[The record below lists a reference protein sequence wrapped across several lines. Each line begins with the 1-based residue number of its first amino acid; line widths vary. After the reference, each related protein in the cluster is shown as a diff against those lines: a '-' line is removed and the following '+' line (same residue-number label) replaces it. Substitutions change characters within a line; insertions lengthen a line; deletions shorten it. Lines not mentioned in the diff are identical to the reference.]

1 MLVIGLAILALGV
14 RTAYPADAAGDTSIK
29 VANANY
35 RAAIEDARAGR
46 FELAL
51 AALRP
56 LVDKYPQRQDILGDY
71 AIVLGWSGD
80 DAAALVMLDRID
92 QASAPAYVLEGIA
105 SSARRLQRYDLAESM
120 YREVLTRFPGRME
133 AEIGLALTLADA
145 GNTDAAWA
153 IIETTRM
160 RFPHRPEVL
169 LAVAAI
175 ATAKHDNF
183 GALAAYQE
191 ILAQD
196 ATHRAALRGKIQVL
210 VRLGTP
216 QLAIELAD
224 RNPGL
229 LTPDERAA
237 IAADVTAHL
246 IRWGTVAADTGRGP
260 GRFAGLDLALADSDA
275 AATRALNPTAGLS
288 VTERELVFDRISA
301 LRERFRMRE
310 ALALFDAMSARPAP
324 VPAYAASAA
333 ASACLYLKRPER
345 ARDLYRQALA
355 TDPDNLQA
363 RIGLFYALAESEQH
377 DAALVQIQRT
387 VTATPQWIDAWS
399 QATTIENPDY
409 GQVLSARAMAPL
421 FANRPGETELRLREL
436 SSLAPYDMDIRTDY
450 ASSMRARGWPRT
462 AEEELRWVLKIN
474 PDSSGALGER
484 AGALLEMRDY
494 REAEAA
500 LAAAQAVSAEDGRV
514 VRAARMA
521 EIHDLR
527 ELIVDDN
534 FGRSS
539 GGGGPKG
546 TQDNAF
552 ESWLYSGPLD
562 YNYRVFAHIYSA
574 EATFADGTGRRNRE
588 GAGVEYR
595 SPLITATG
603 ELSHGVNGGENGA
616 AASLAFTP
624 DDYWTFRA
632 IADTSSNELPL
643 QATLAGINARR
654 YAGEIVWQAN
664 ESRSAAVSVAQMD
677 FSDGNRRDSAQAR
690 WTERVVA
697 GPVYKLE
704 ITGSLYASRNSLA
717 DASYFNPSRDFSP
730 TLEFANEWLQWRRYT
745 RAFHQRLVIAVG
757 DYWQQGF
764 GSGPLYGARYEQEWE
779 ANDRLSFRYGIG
791 RTLNPYDGVQT
802 ARNYAYFHL
811 DWRF

>member
-1 MLVIGLAILALGV
+1 MLVAGLAILALGA
-14 RTAYPADAAGDTSIK
+14 RTAYPADAAGEPSVK
-29 VANANY
+29 VVNATY

-46 FELAL
+46 FEQAL
-51 AALRP
+51 AVLRP
-56 LVDKYPQRQDILGDY
+56 LAEKYPQRQDILGDY
-71 AIVLGWSGD
+71 AVVLGWSGD

-92 QASAPAYVLEGIA
+92 HASAPAYVLEA
-105 SSARRLQRYDLAESM
+105 EANSARRLRRYDLAEST
-120 YREVLTRFPGRME
+120 YREVLARFPGRVE
-133 AEIGLALTLADA
+133 AQLGLALTLADA
-145 GNTDAAWA
+145 GKPDAAAA
-153 IIETTRM
+153 IVNALRA
-160 RFPHRPEVL
+160 RFPIRSDIL
-169 LAVAAI
+169 LAAADIAI
-175 ATAKHDNF
+175 AKRDYF
-183 GALAAYQE
+183 GALAAYQA

-196 ATHRAALRGKIQVL
+196 ATHRAALRGKIQTL

-229 LTPDERAA
+229 LAPDERAA
-237 IAADVTAHL
+237 IAADVTAHQ
-246 IRWGTVAADTGRGP
+246 IRWGSIAADAGRGP
-260 GRFAGLDLALADSDA
+260 GRFAGLDRALADSDA
-275 AATRALNPTAGLS
+275 AATRALDPAADS
-288 VTERELVFDRISA
+288 SATERELVFDRISA

-310 ALALFDAMSARPAP
+310 ALALYDAMAARPAP
-324 VPAYAASAA
+324 VPAYATSAA
-333 ASACLYLKRPER
+333 ASACLYLKQPER
-345 ARDLYRQALA
+345 ARDLYRKALA

-377 DAALVQIQRT
+377 DAALMQIQQT
-387 VTATPQWIDAWS
+387 VAATPQWIDAWS
-399 QATTIENPDY
+399 QATTRENPDY

-421 FANRPGETELRLREL
+421 FANRPGEAELRLREL
-436 SSLAPYDMDIRTDY
+436 SGLAPYDMSIRTDY

-462 AEEELRWVLKIN
+462 AEEELRWILEIS

-494 REAEAA
+494 RDAEAA
-500 LAAAQAVSAEDGRV
+500 LAAAQAVSSEDGRV
-514 VRAARMA
+514 VRAARMS
-521 EIHDLR
+521 EVHDLR
-527 ELIVDDN
+527 ELIVDGN
-534 FGRSS
+534 FGKSS

-552 ESWLYSGPLD
+552 ESWLYSGPID
-562 YNYRVFAHIYSA
+562 YNYRVFAHLYSA

-603 ELSHGVNGGENGA
+603 ELSYGVNGGDNGA

-654 YAGEIVWQAN
+654 YAGEVVWQAN
-664 ESRSAAVSVAQMD
+664 ESRSAAVSFAQMD
-677 FSDGNRRDSAQAR
+677 FSDGNRRDSEQAR
-690 WTERVVA
+690 WTERVIA

-745 RAFHQRLVIAVG
+745 RAFHQRLVLAVG

-779 ANDRLSFRYGIG
+779 ADDRLTFRYGVG